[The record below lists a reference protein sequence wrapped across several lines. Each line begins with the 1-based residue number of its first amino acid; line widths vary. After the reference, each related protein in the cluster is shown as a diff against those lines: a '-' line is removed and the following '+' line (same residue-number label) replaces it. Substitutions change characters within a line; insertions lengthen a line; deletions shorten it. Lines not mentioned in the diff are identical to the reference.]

1 MATTS
6 LMTLGTQ
13 AVFAAY
19 AQLQTTGN
27 NIANANTPGYSRQAV
42 QLATAGS
49 SGYTGAGYFGR
60 GVTVSTVARAANM
73 FLGSQAVAAGSTAAA
88 DGAQRDMLSQL
99 EKLFVGGSAGLGA
112 AATQIFNAFAD
123 VAAAPGD
130 LSARQAVLGRLE
142 DFASLARASSSQI
155 EVLQA
160 QVKADVAGGVAEV
173 NALAASL
180 GRLNLSI
187 AAATRS
193 GQSPNDL
200 LDQRDQ
206 LVQRIGQQVQVHS
219 YIGADETA
227 NVFVGSGQSLVL
239 GGVSHALVAQADAAD
254 ASHVSLGVAIAGQTT
269 PLGSDTIGDG
279 RLGGLMRFQDQ
290 DLADARGRL
299 GQLVAGLAGAVN
311 QQQGF
316 GLDLQGSAGT
326 PLFGLTGP
334 RAQPAAGNARDA
346 SGAFVASVGLAI
358 VDFSALKASDYQ
370 LVADPANAGQY
381 SVTRLADGQLFQPV
395 ADGAVIDGFRV
406 TVGANAPAPGESF
419 LLKPVSGAAADLTV
433 LLKNPRGLAAANP
446 VTAVLGAA
454 NSGTAS
460 VMALTIV
467 AAPAAPYAP
476 FTVRFV
482 DDNGGYEVLD
492 AGNNPL
498 ATGSYSSGQPI
509 QLDGISLALAGQA
522 KTGDRISVAPTS
534 HPAASNG
541 NALRFDSLAASPL
554 IDGQTAADAYANTL
568 SAIGVRMQGAAAAA
582 DTSSTV
588 AQQASAALGGAVGVN
603 LDEEAARLLQFQQSY
618 QAAAKM
624 LQTAQTMFDAILGVV
639 R

>member
-27 NIANANTPGYSRQAV
+27 NIANANTPGFSRQSV
-42 QLATAGS
+42 QLATAG

-60 GVTVSTVARAANM
+60 GVTVSTVARASNL

-88 DGAQRDMLSQL
+88 DSAQHDMLSQL
-99 EKLFVGGSAGLGA
+99 EKIFVGGTAGLGA

-155 EVLQA
+155 DVLQA
-160 QVKADVAGGVAEV
+160 QVKADAAGGVAEV
-173 NALAASL
+173 NTLAASL
-180 GRLNLSI
+180 ARLNVSI
-187 AAATRS
+187 AAATRG
-193 GQSPNDL
+193 GQLPNDL

-206 LVQRIGQQVQVHS
+206 LVQKIGQQVQVHS
-219 YIGADETA
+219 YIGPDETA

-239 GGVSHALVAQADAAD
+239 GGAAHILVAQADAVD
-254 ASHVSLGVAIAGQTT
+254 ASHISLGVAIAGHVTA
-269 PLGSDTIGDG
+269 LRSADIGDG

-299 GQLVAGLAGAVN
+299 GQIVAGLAGAVN

-326 PLFGLTGP
+326 PLFGHAGP
-334 RAQPAAGNARDA
+334 QAQPAAGNARDA
-346 SGAFVASVGLAI
+346 SGAFVASVKLDI
-358 VDFSALKASDYQ
+358 VDASALKASDYQ
-370 LVADPANAGQY
+370 LLPDPANAGLY
-381 SVTRLADGQLFQPV
+381 SVTRLADGKVFQPV
-395 ADGAVIDGFRV
+395 ANGAVIDGFRI
-406 TVGANAPAPGESF
+406 TIGANAPAPGESF

-476 FTVRFV
+476 FSLHFV
-482 DDNGGYEVLD
+482 DDIGGYEVLD
-492 AGNNPL
+492 AGNNAL
-498 ATGSYSSGQPI
+498 ATGSYLAGQPI
-509 QLDGISLALAGQA
+509 MQDGISLALAGLP
-522 KTGDRISVAPTS
+522 KSGDRIHIAPTS

-554 IDGQTAADAYANTL
+554 IDGQTAADAYANAL
-568 SAIGVRMQGAAAAA
+568 AAVGVRVQGAAAAA
-582 DTSSTV
+582 TTSSTV

-624 LQTAQTMFDAILGVV
+624 LQTSQTMFDAILGVV

>member
-1 MATTS
+1 MATSS

-27 NIANANTPGYSRQAV
+27 NIANANTPGYSRQSV

-60 GVTVSTVARAANM
+60 GVTVSSVVRAANM
-73 FLGSQAVAAGSTAAA
+73 FLGSQAVAAGATAAA
-88 DGAQRDMLSQL
+88 DSVQRDMLSQL
-99 EKLFVGGSAGLGA
+99 EKLFVGGTAGLGA

-155 EVLQA
+155 DVLQA

-180 GRLNLSI
+180 GRINLSI
-187 AAATRS
+187 AAATRD
-193 GQSPNDL
+193 GQLPNDL

-227 NVFVGSGQSLVL
+227 NVFVGSGQTLVL
-239 GGVSHALVAQADAAD
+239 GGASHTLVAQASPDD
-254 ASHVSLGVAIAGQTT
+254 PSQVSLAVSIAGQLT
-269 PLGSDTIGDG
+269 PLGTADIGDG

-316 GLDLQGSAGT
+316 GLDLQGAAGT
-326 PLFGLTGP
+326 PLFAFAAP
-334 RAQPAAGNARDA
+334 QARPAAGNLRDA
-346 SGAFVASVGLAI
+346 SGAFIASVSLAI
-358 VDFSALKASDYQ
+358 VDFSVLKASDYQ

-381 SVTRLADGQLFQPV
+381 SVTRLADGQVFQPV
-395 ADGAVIDGFRV
+395 ADGAVIDGFSV
-406 TVGANAPAPGESF
+406 TIGANAPAPGDSF

-433 LLKNPRGLAAANP
+433 LLKNPRSLAAANP

-467 AAPAAPYAP
+467 AAPVAPYAP
-476 FTVRFV
+476 ITLRFT
-482 DDNGGYEVLD
+482 DDNGGYEFLD

-498 ATGSYSSGQPI
+498 ASGSYLSGQPI
-509 QLDGISLALAGQA
+509 AHDGISLALAGLP
-522 KTGDRISVAPTS
+522 KTGDRINIAPTS

-541 NALRFDSLAASPL
+541 NALRFDSLAGSRL
-554 IDGQTAADAYANTL
+554 IDGQTAADAYANAL
-568 SAIGVRMQGAAAAA
+568 SAVGVRMQGAAAAA

-588 AQQASAALGGAVGVN
+588 AQQASAALSGAVGVN

-624 LQTAQTMFDAILGVV
+624 LQTAQTMFDAILGVL